1 MIINDKRALA
11 YIVTIDE
18 IRPIPNYDRVEHA
31 RTNGWWCVTRLN
43 ELKVGDKAVYFEV
56 DSKVPADDER
66 FSFLEAKH
74 YKIKTQKMCG
84 VFSQGLLMPV
94 TLFPELADME
104 VGTDVT
110 DILKVTYSVIEDNT
124 RKSKNGDPDAKY
136 KSMAQRHQKI
146 FKKPIVRKI
155 MKHKLGRKIM
165 FLFFG
170 KKKDKPLSFPTHFPF
185 VHKTDEERCLI
196 GDTKVQTNN
205 GVLKIADIV
214 NKELPVEVLSYNEK
228 TKTVEY
234 KPIISYQK
242 FAKKEDEDLIEIKY
256 PYRFGNQKT
265 NTIRCT
271 PDHKFYNGLTYVRA
285 DEIHQG
291 DKIFI
296 HHHCYDDYV
305 IQVVFGMLL
314 GDSSI
319 YYDKRSGSNNI
330 RIQTSQGEKQ
340 LDYLKMKQSLFGE
353 QFFKIYKCKSG
364 YCDNVVYKGCL
375 SADYNI
381 SKAVLENC
389 FINNKK
395 TITPTMLKYITPLSL
410 AIWYMDDG
418 NLKHKYDSCSPSIII
433 STCGFSKNEN
443 ELLIDMLRN
452 NFGIECNLRREKNK
466 YWSIYITTEGTKKF
480 LKLITQYIPPCM
492 RYKTLQEYENDYF
505 SIQDLRYKKQERLMP
520 IPVISI
526 KKYKGIRRYKTVFDI
541 EVKDNH
547 NFFANNILTHNCEN
561 MPWVLGYERPLIV
574 TEKLDGCLDRDVSVV
589 TDAGS
594 FKISE
599 IVNKKL
605 PVNVL
610 TYNSNL
616 NICEY
621 KPIVDYHKWE
631 RVSDMY
637 DIVVSQQG
645 YKCGNKPK
653 HIHCTSEHSFYV
665 GNNQYIKAKDLKNT
679 DIIYHR
685 YEIIDTLVK
694 EILLGILLG
703 DASLSS
709 KYGVINGGVDFSHS
723 IKQKDYFNEIKRL
736 LGQNI
741 SIDTTKSG
749 YNSEMLRGHFYTN
762 SEFKEL
768 SNKIC
773 VRNHKKYVTQEWA
786 NELTPISLAF
796 WYMDDGTISNADS
809 KLSRPTISIAT
820 NGFSYEECE
829 NLKRALSTK
838 FNIESDI
845 KMGESYKGNTLYM
858 NTMNTAKFASLI
870 APYICDGM
878 KYKLPKSMRN
888 IKYCLGDYIASNG
901 SSITPTKIISVR
913 KIDNYNRKYVFD
925 LTVKDNHNYFANGI
939 LTHNTS
945 STYILER
952 KGKKKFEFY
961 VLSRN
966 VRQKTPDQ
974 KCYHD
979 KNIYWDMAI
988 KNNIEQRLKEYLI
1001 ANPDLK
1007 YVCIQGESVGS
1018 VQGNPL
1024 KLNEDELYVFNFIRS
1039 DVGRLSSI
1047 DGKEII
1053 ESWGMKFVPILE
1065 TEYYVPT
1072 DMETFKEYATAKS
1085 VVNPNVLREGI
1096 VLRDPTNDF
1105 SFKNVSREYLLKHG
1119 G

>member
-84 VFSQGLLMPV
+84 VFSQGLLMPA

-110 DILKVTYSVIEDNT
+110 DILKVTYSVVEDNT

-185 VHKTDEERCLI
+185 VHRTDEERCLI

-205 GVLKIADIV
+205 GVLRIADIV
-214 NKELPVEVLSYNEK
+214 NKELPVGVLSYNEK

-271 PDHKFYNGLTYVRA
+271 PDHKFYNGSTYVRA

-574 TEKLDGCLDRDVSVV
+574 TEKLDG
-589 TDAGS
+589 
-594 FKISE
+594 
-599 IVNKKL
+599 
-605 PVNVL
+605 
-610 TYNSNL
+610 
-616 NICEY
+616 
-621 KPIVDYHKWE
+621 
-631 RVSDMY
+631 
-637 DIVVSQQG
+637 
-645 YKCGNKPK
+645 
-653 HIHCTSEHSFYV
+653 
-665 GNNQYIKAKDLKNT
+665 
-679 DIIYHR
+679 
-685 YEIIDTLVK
+685 
-694 EILLGILLG
+694 
-703 DASLSS
+703 
-709 KYGVINGGVDFSHS
+709 
-723 IKQKDYFNEIKRL
+723 
-736 LGQNI
+736 
-741 SIDTTKSG
+741 
-749 YNSEMLRGHFYTN
+749 
-762 SEFKEL
+762 
-768 SNKIC
+768 
-773 VRNHKKYVTQEWA
+773 
-786 NELTPISLAF
+786 
-796 WYMDDGTISNADS
+796 
-809 KLSRPTISIAT
+809 
-820 NGFSYEECE
+820 
-829 NLKRALSTK
+829 
-838 FNIESDI
+838 
-845 KMGESYKGNTLYM
+845 
-858 NTMNTAKFASLI
+858 
-870 APYICDGM
+870 
-878 KYKLPKSMRN
+878 
-888 IKYCLGDYIASNG
+888 
-901 SSITPTKIISVR
+901 
-913 KIDNYNRKYVFD
+913 
-925 LTVKDNHNYFANGI
+925 
-939 LTHNTS
+939 TS

-988 KNNIEQRLKEYLI
+988 KNNIEQHLKEYLV

-1072 DMETFKEYATAKS
+1072 DMEAFKEYATAKS